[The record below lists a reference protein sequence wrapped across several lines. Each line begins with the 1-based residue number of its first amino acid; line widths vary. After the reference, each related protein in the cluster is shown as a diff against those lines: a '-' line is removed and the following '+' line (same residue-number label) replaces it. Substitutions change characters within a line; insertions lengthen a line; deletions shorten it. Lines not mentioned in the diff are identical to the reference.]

1 MVGEYRDS
9 PLGSPSRSSPARG
22 LPSSPTKRTSL
33 LQQYR
38 STAESPSRPRMTS
51 SDPVYAEPPPTEDD
65 SITASFLEDDDQGER
80 DFQTR
85 FPQLD
90 EHDGASAPV
99 STGKTSIETPSS
111 LFDRAR
117 YESRSNEHEDDAEDE
132 QQRTIKSR
140 NNASDLDSAF
150 SRTRITDSH
159 DTQHQVRSVPNSRPL
174 PVPPPKPSFSSK
186 PNVPSV
192 ASLQSMQLPRPASPA
207 SSVGSASTP
216 SLSSA
221 QEGSIESVN
230 TPPAP
235 RVGVGFNANLGVIGS
250 SGPDLCR
257 RCGTIVYHA
266 EKVIAGGHKCVQASK
281 PRLRC

>member
-38 STAESPSRPRMTS
+38 STAESPSKQQMTS
-51 SDPVYAEPPPTEDD
+51 SDPVYTESSPKEDD
-65 SITASFLEDDDQGER
+65 SITASFLEDEDQGER
-80 DFQTR
+80 DFHTR

-90 EHDGASAPV
+90 GHDATPAPV
-99 STGKTSIETPSS
+99 SIGKTSIETPSS

-117 YESRSNEHEDDAEDE
+117 YESRSHEDADDAEDE
-132 QQRTIKSR
+132 RQRTIKAR

-159 DTQHQVRSVPNSRPL
+159 DTQPQLRSIPNSRPL
-174 PVPPPKPSFSSK
+174 PVPPPKPSFASK

-192 ASLQSMQLPRPASPA
+192 VGLQSMQLPRPASPA

-250 SGPDLCR
+250 SGPDMCR
-257 RCGTIVYHA
+257 RCGTTVYHA
-266 EKVIAGGHKCVQASK
+266 EKVIAGGHK
-281 PRLRC
+281 